1 MAETAL
7 GAGQLRVE
15 CDAAAL
21 PFETT
26 AELAPLPG
34 PVGQDLAVEAI
45 RLSAEMRHRR
55 FNLFVYGPEGTGR
68 HSTVE
73 RMLQEIARTR
83 PTPPDWVYVQN
94 FADPDEPLA
103 IRLPPG
109 QGAKLRAAMARLV
122 EDLADRI
129 PAVLVSD
136 EGQTRR
142 AALEQEF
149 SARHEAAFSALA
161 ESARARHV
169 AILRTPTGFTLAPVQ
184 NGEVIKPETV
194 AALPEAERGAIED
207 NLLATQEELEE
218 FLTSLPELGREQ
230 REAMA
235 ALNARMAEVAVKAAL
250 APLTRAFARIAPLKP
265 YFQALRADLI
275 ANADL
280 FLAWEASRSDAA
292 FPRGSAALHDDPR
305 FHRYGVNPVVSHAP
319 RAGAPVVV
327 ETMPTLA
334 NLSGQIDYISQQ
346 GALITDF
353 TQIKP
358 GALHRAN
365 GGFLLLD
372 ARRVLAEPF
381 AWEALKRCLETQHIH
396 VTTAAERLGL
406 IATTTLTPAPIA
418 LDLRVVLIGDQ
429 RLHLLLAELD
439 PDFGQFFR
447 VAAEFADE
455 MVRDEAAELLF
466 ARMLAGVAA
475 QEGLRPVNRAGV
487 AALITHA
494 IRLAEDQERLSLRS
508 NEVLDVLREADHLA
522 ATVKAEAVSAEHVRE
537 ALAARERR
545 LGRPREKVQEL
556 IRRGTILI
564 STSGSVVGQVNG
576 LTVAELGELRFGAPA
591 RITARVRMGAGRV
604 VDIER
609 EAKMGGPI
617 HSKAVLILSGFLAAR
632 YAADVPLS
640 LWASLVIEQNYGP
653 VEGDSAS
660 LAELC
665 ALMSALAEVP
675 VSQSFAVTG
684 SVNQMGDVQPVGGI
698 NEKIEGFFD
707 TCAAQGLSGRQ
718 GAVIPRANLP
728 NLMLRP
734 DVVAAVAAG
743 QFQIHAVA
751 HVDEAIA
758 QLTGLVAGQRLMN
771 GEFESGSVN
780 ANIEVRLLDFA
791 EARAGAQPPD
801 ARNGGA
807 DG

>member
-1 MAETAL
+1 MVETAL
-7 GAGQLRVE
+7 AAARLRRE
-15 CDAAAL
+15 CDATAL
-21 PFETT
+21 GFETT
-26 AELAPLPG
+26 AELSPLPG

-45 RLSAEMRHRR
+45 RLSGEMRHKR
-55 FNLFVYGPEGTGR
+55 FNLFVHGPEGTGR
-68 HSTVE
+68 HTTVE
-73 RMLQEIARTR
+73 RMLHEIARTR

-94 FADPDEPLA
+94 FANPDEPLA

-109 QGAKLRAAMARLV
+109 QAPKLRAAMARLV

-136 EGQTRR
+136 DCQTRR

-149 SARHEAAFSALA
+149 SARHEEAFAALA
-161 ESARARHV
+161 QSAHARHV
-169 AILRTPTGFTLAPVQ
+169 AIFRTPTGFTLAPMQ
-184 NGEVIKPETV
+184 NGEVIKPEAV
-194 AALPEAERGAIED
+194 AALPEDERGAIED
-207 NLLATQEELEE
+207 DLLATQEELED

-235 ALNARMAEVAVKAAL
+235 ALNARMAEGAVKAAL
-250 APLTRAFARIAPLKP
+250 APLTRAFARIGALKP
-265 YFQALRADLI
+265 YLQALRADLI

-292 FPRGSAALHDDPR
+292 FPRGAVALHDDPR
-305 FHRYGVNPVVSHAP
+305 FHRYGVTVVVSHTP
-319 RAGAPVVV
+319 KAGAPVVT

-346 GALITDF
+346 GALMTDF

-358 GALHRAN
+358 GAMHRAN
-365 GGFLLLD
+365 GGFLLVD
-372 ARRVLAEPF
+372 ARRVLSEPF

-406 IATTTLTPAPIA
+406 IATTTLAPAPIA

-447 VAAEFADE
+447 VAAEFTDE

-475 QEGLRPVNRAGV
+475 EERLKPITRAGV

-494 IRLAEDQERLSLRS
+494 TRLAEDQERLSLRA
-508 NEVLDVLREADHLA
+508 NEVLDVAREANHLA
-522 ATVKAEAVSAEHVRE
+522 ERAKAAAISAEHVAA
-537 ALAARERR
+537 ALTARARR
-545 LGRPREKVQEL
+545 IGLPRDKVQEM

-564 STSGSVVGQVNG
+564 TTSGSAVGQVNG

-632 YAADVPLS
+632 YAPDVPLS

-684 SVNQMGDVQPVGGI
+684 SVNQMGEVQPVGGI

-707 TCAAQGLSGRQ
+707 CCAARGLSGRQ
-718 GAVIPRANLP
+718 GVVIPRANIA

-743 QFQIHAVA
+743 QFQVHAVA

-758 QLTGLVAGQRLMN
+758 QLTGLAAGERLLN

-791 EARAGAQPPD
+791 EARAGAQPPG
-801 ARNGGA
+801 AATGGD